1 MALLEGSTAAALRRN
16 TKEAKAKAAKAKDA
30 ALRWVLWAT
39 TTTTRLS
46 LLNPL

>member
-16 TKEAKAKAAKAKDA
+16 TKEEEAAKAKDA

-46 LLNPL
+46 LLSPL